1 MNEKAA
7 RMARQINRASGLLAK
22 RGPEAKL
29 PHKLPRKVKR
39 HWATLSHRMARSRDP
54 PLGALA
60 APPELRDERT
70 GTPAPAGAS

>member
-39 HWATLSHRMARSRDP
+39 HWATLSHRMRGRVTRHWERWLRLQNYGTNAPAP
-54 PLGALA
+54 PL
-60 APPELRDERT
+60 PP
-70 GTPAPAGAS
+70 GAS